1 MLQVMSSLE
10 RQVHEYNAKETKLE
24 TIVKESKLKVEEAL
38 RQRDQAIARDVQNQK
53 EISRLMDERKSILAA
68 KQVTIYIYI
77 YISFYI

>member
-1 MLQVMSSLE
+1 MSSLE